1 MAQINQS
8 AGRARKIVYWIAT
21 LWLALGMTATGLVQ
35 LSKGKAGQGGLDMIT
50 HLGYPAYLLTM
61 LGVWKILGVVALL
74 IPKFPLLKEWAYAG
88 FFFIMTGAIFSHM
101 AIGDSVTEIL
111 PSLLLLLLTVTSWYF
126 RPLSRKVTALPS
138 YQQMGKGRILVN
150 Q

>member
-1 MAQINQS
+1 MAQKNQS
-8 AGRARKIVYWIAT
+8 AGKAGKIVYWIAT
-21 LWLALGMTATGLVQ
+21 LWLALGMIATGLVQ

-50 HLGYPAYLLTM
+50 HLGYPAYLLTV

-88 FFFIMTGAIFSHM
+88 FFFIMTGAIASHI

-126 RPLSRKVTALPS
+126 RPLSRRIPTFPS
-138 YQQMGKGRILVN
+138 YQQMGEGRILVN